1 MKKIIKGILQS
12 NPAIWQLYSGVKFW
26 FKHVFLLRYFLYDLK
41 NAYRYMYWAPKKTSR
56 SFDVLKSDLLFQFH
70 KLEKGLIMPGERRVF
85 GESVVVNILE
95 IVQFWNK
102 KGYSPSD
109 DVYVAAIKTLES
121 YLTKIDEDGF
131 EHQCSVF
138 QKVKRFL
145 NEEKLLKHEEYSKF
159 DTPRLLVNNYTN
171 GLDGFKTLVS
181 FRRSVR
187 EFSSKEVDKKLIANA
202 VKIAQQ
208 SPSVCNRQSSKIY
221 IFDDTS
227 MIKKLLSFQN
237 GNTGF
242 ENYIYNLA
250 IITSDQTS
258 FFNATE
264 RNQPFVDGGL
274 FTMSYLYALSAQGL
288 ASCCL
293 NWCVSPNTDKKVHEL
308 AKIANSERIVMYVA
322 FGWPADNVSVPK
334 SARKSLDDVL
344 VYCK

>member
-1 MKKIIKGILQS
+1 MKKVIKGILQS
-12 NPAIWQLYSGVKFW
+12 YPTVWQLYNSVKLW
-26 FKHVFLLRYFLYDLK
+26 FKNFFLLRFFLYDLHNTYK
-41 NAYRYMYWAPKKTSR
+41 YMYWAPKKKLRT
-56 SFDVLKSDLLFQFH
+56 FEVLKSYLLFQFH
-70 KLEKGLIMPGERRVF
+70 KLEKGLVMPGERRFF

-95 IVQFWNK
+95 SLQSWNT
-102 KGYSPSD
+102 KGFSPD
-109 DVYVAAIKTLES
+109 DPVYIASIKTLES
-121 YLTKIDEDGF
+121 YLTKISKDGF
-131 EHQCSVF
+131 EQQCSVCH
-138 QKVKRFL
+138 KVKIFL
-145 NEEKLLKHEEYSKF
+145 NEQKLFKQEKKTEFE
-159 DTPRLLVNNYTN
+159 TPCLLVNNYSS
-171 GLDGFKTLVS
+171 GLDGFETLVN

-187 EFSSKEVDKKLIANA
+187 EFSNKEVDKKLIANA